1 MGQTTVDTS
10 VIEALLAQKEEEKK
24 DEIEKTKPFT
34 GEESVDEGGYF
45 PNPGYD
51 NLTGNLFGPDRM
63 ETPIL
68 EEEKTNPIIISVV
81 ESDEYQNAQSST
93 ARQQM
98 IDKALN
104 DANMEIYQ
112 SKGSPT
118 RFDNVRTQ
126 QFTDEE
132 GNKETFIVPK
142 PGAESSGFQ
151 RGVGGAL
158 LNMVQGVGDAVEKG
172 IPIPFTDKR
181 TYGTDDFLTDPET
194 DYFQEEFPTYP
205 SESGLEKATQDVV
218 PIIVAAIVGAKGVD
232 KLDKAPGVAKNAYN
246 TIKEGIQ
253 KLRGKDV
260 TPSGQS
266 SATVSKKL
274 ADWFSKQYD
283 NAKQIDPSNA
293 PKRLENMIRYFFME
307 RGANL
312 AATVATPDDMEPL
325 IGDDIA
331 EYIGIDPEANK
342 QIGHY
347 IDNEAFTALG
357 SVAIRGGILAI
368 DAVKKFLPK
377 FSKNPEKRAVEVGFM
392 LLKQIDPNIT
402 DELPGEMIAARARAL
417 GETVLN
423 NQDFA
428 LGILGQRKIVEDGVE
443 KIVDILPGGTIQ
455 LDTGTALGLGAREYV
470 EKAYVYLKDQ
480 MSPEQY
486 AREIDNLTNTIIDNI
501 VGLKQSRR
509 GSTVIQQG
517 EASINRDAMKVLDT
531 AADEAIEGG
540 RANANIAGREL
551 GAETLAPVTDALDA
565 VKSTTAN
572 RELVDQTANLVR
584 DRDAILGML
593 GRAKENNVL
602 GNTAAET
609 QTLNQLTGPDLFAS
623 WERSYKNYNDAF
635 EALPENIP
643 VKMEGDDGLIA
654 TIEDLA
660 TKTNDFDFITTNVTK
675 QDPFRTMLEGIRA
688 RVTGVDEATESVVK
702 ETTEEIAERLSNVD
716 LKFLYTTVRPA
727 ISRRLNA
734 LEQAG
739 EPVSKELVALKEW
752 IDDAA
757 EASGQPEFRAAM
769 DLYEDHAATYLRTD
783 ELANWEAKAKQVRS
797 FEVAPGV
804 RAGQENLYEMGRQA
818 FSMAEE
824 AMTPGKMEAFL
835 NALSKGSEDVSPSL
849 AESYVAM
856 AIAALGKS
864 VTPGSTVTAAQ
875 VRDAIDP
882 FIQKLSRSGN
892 NETVKMFEDTVR
904 NLEMVELGQVNAK
917 AAEASA
923 QQAYQE
929 ALQGAQE
936 KAASRFINNLT
947 GKDPSVMVDPSEVFL
962 QIFNSKNAPDLMQE
976 LLNQGKASGNPLVV
990 DGLKSKYISFIKDRI
1005 YTNKRIAAQ
1014 STTEGTGAT
1023 RELSPTQL
1031 RGILDAEFDN
1041 TLKTLNTAFRDQPQK
1056 AESIT
1061 HLLEVLDVAV
1071 NNRAI
1076 RGNNFGS
1083 TTVLDEK
1090 LKEKMNRL
1098 IVLTLGVLNPV
1109 ATKAR
1114 NISAALLDNRKKEIV
1129 EAIELQIDLL
1139 LTNPQYFD
1147 EVMKAVAK
1155 DASGSP
1161 LLKAM
1166 EKQGIR
1172 SLIVLNKERDEQD
1185 LERVPPEFIE
1195 TQN

>member
-10 VIEALLAQKEEEKK
+10 VIEALFAQEEEEKK
-24 DEIEKTKPFT
+24 NEIERTKPFT

-51 NLTGNLFGPDRM
+51 SIRGALFGPDRM

-68 EEEKTNPIIISVV
+68 EEEKSNPIIIGVV
-81 ESDEYQNAQSST
+81 ESDEYQNAQSSN
-93 ARQQM
+93 ARQ
-98 IDKALN
+98 ILINEALN
-104 DANMEIYQ
+104 DANMEIFR
-112 SKGSPT
+112 SKGEPT
-118 RFDNVRTQ
+118 RFENVRTQ
-126 QFTDEE
+126 QFQDEE
-132 GNKETFIVPK
+132 GNKETFVVPK

-151 RGVGGAL
+151 RGVGGAI
-158 LNMVQGVGDAVEKG
+158 LNMIQGVGDAVEKG

-181 TYGTDDFLTDPET
+181 TYGTDDFITDPDT

-205 SESGLEKATQDVV
+205 AEGGIEKATQDVV
-218 PIIVAAIVGAKGVD
+218 PIIVSAIVGAKGVD
-232 KLDKAPGVAKNAYN
+232 KLDK
-246 TIKEGIQ
+246 
-253 KLRGKDV
+253 L
-260 TPSGQS
+260 SG
-266 SATVSKKL
+266 VSKKL
-274 ADWFSKQYD
+274 GNWFSKQYD
-283 NAKQIDPSNA
+283 KAKQIDPSNA

-312 AATVATPDDMEPL
+312 AATIATPDDMEPL

-331 EYIGIDPEANK
+331 EYMGIDPEANK

-357 SVAIRGGILAI
+357 SLAIRGAILPTYNF
-368 DAVKKFLPK
+368 VKNLFPK
-377 FSKNPEKRAVEVGFM
+377 LSKNPEKRAVEVGFM

-402 DELPGEMIAARARAL
+402 DDLPGEMIAERARAL
-417 GETVLN
+417 GETVIN

-443 KIVDILPGGTIQ
+443 KIVDILPGGSIQ

-470 EKAYVYLKDQ
+470 EKAYGFLKDQ
-480 MSPEQY
+480 MTPEQY
-486 AREIDNLTNTIIDNI
+486 VREIDNLTESIIQNI

-517 EASINRDAMKVLDT
+517 EASINRDAMSVLDT
-531 AADEAIEGG
+531 AADEAVVGG
-540 RANANIAGREL
+540 RANADTAGREL
-551 GAETLAPVTDALDA
+551 GKETLKPVTDALDA
-565 VKSTTAN
+565 RTSATIN
-572 RELVDQTANLVR
+572 RELVDETANLVR

-593 GRAKENNVL
+593 NIAKQNNVL

-688 RVTGVDEATESVVK
+688 RVTGVDEATKSVVK

-783 ELANWEAKAKQVRS
+783 DLANWEAKAKQVRS

-818 FSMAEE
+818 FSTAEE
-824 AMTPGKMEAFL
+824 ALTPGMMEAFL

-892 NETVKMFEDTVR
+892 NETVQMFEDTVR

-929 ALQGAQE
+929 AIQVAQE

-976 LLNQGKASGNPLVV
+976 LINQGRASGNPLVV

-1041 TLKTLNTAFRDQPQK
+1041 TLKTLNIVFRDEPQK

-1090 LKEKMNRL
+1090 IKEKMNRL

-1114 NISAALLDNRKKEIV
+1114 NISAALLDNRKKDIV
-1129 EAIELQIDLL
+1129 EAIELQIDTL
-1139 LTNPQYFD
+1139 LTSPQYFY
-1147 EVMKAVAK
+1147 EVMEAVAK

-1166 EKQGIR
+1166 EKHGIR
-1172 SLIVLNKERDEQD
+1172 SLTLLNKERDEQD

-1195 TQN
+1195 TQNSVAP

>member
-1 MGQTTVDTS
+1 MGQSTVDTS
-10 VIEALLAQKEEEKK
+10 VIEALLAQQEEEKK

-205 SESGLEKATQDVV
+205 PETGLEKATQDVV
-218 PIIVAAIVGAKGVD
+218 PIIVSAIVGAKGVD
-232 KLDKAPGVAKNAYN
+232 RIDQLGGISNKL
-246 TIKEGIQ
+246 
-253 KLRGKDV
+253 GKW
-260 TPSGQS
+260 
-266 SATVSKKL
+266 L
-274 ADWFSKQYD
+274 SKQYD
-283 NAKQIDPSNA
+283 KAKQIDPSNA

-312 AATVATPDDMEPL
+312 AATIATPDDMEPL

-331 EYIGIDPEANK
+331 EYMGIDPEANK

-357 SVAIRGGILAI
+357 SLAIRGAILPTYNF
-368 DAVKKFLPK
+368 VKNLFPK
-377 FSKNPEKRAVEVGFM
+377 LSKNPEKRAVEVGFM

-402 DELPGEMIAARARAL
+402 DDLPGEMIAERARAL
-417 GETVLN
+417 GETVMN

-443 KIVDILPGGTIQ
+443 KIVDILPGGSIQ

-470 EKAYVYLKDQ
+470 EKAYGFLKDQ

-486 AREIDNLTNTIIDNI
+486 AREIDKLTEDIIYNI

-517 EASINRDAMKVLDT
+517 EASINRDAMNVLDT

-551 GAETLAPVTDALDA
+551 GEDTLKPVTDALDA
-565 VKSTTAN
+565 RTSATTN

-675 QDPFRTMLEGIRA
+675 QDPFRTMLDGIKA
-688 RVTGVDEATESVVK
+688 RVTEVDEATKSVVK
-702 ETTEEIAERLSNVD
+702 ETTEEIADRLSNVD

-734 LEQAG
+734 LEKAG
-739 EPVSKELVALKEW
+739 EPASKELIALKDW

-923 QQAYQE
+923 QQTYQE

-947 GKDPSVMVDPSEVFL
+947 GNDPSVMVDPSEVFL

-1041 TLKTLNTAFRDQPQK
+1041 TLKTLNTVFRDEPQK
-1056 AESIT
+1056 AEAIT

-1090 LKEKMNRL
+1090 IKEKMNRL

-1114 NISAALLDNRKKEIV
+1114 NISAALLDNRKKDIV
-1129 EAIELQIDLL
+1129 EAIELQIDTL
-1139 LTNPQYFD
+1139 LTSPQYFD
-1147 EVMKAVAK
+1147 EVTKAVATE
-1155 DASGSP
+1155 ATGNP

>member
-1 MGQTTVDTS
+1 MGQTTIDNS
-10 VIEALLAQKEEEKK
+10 VLDALLAQDEEDKK
-24 DEIEKTKPFT
+24 DEVERTKPFT
-34 GEESVDEGGYF
+34 GEEPVEEGGYF

-51 NLTGNLFGPDRM
+51 NITGNIFGPDRM

-68 EEEKTNPIIISVV
+68 ENEKDNPIVVGVV
-81 ESDEYQNAQSST
+81 ESDAYQNATSSS
-93 ARQQM
+93 ARQRM
-98 IDKALN
+98 IDEALN
-104 DANMEIYQ
+104 DANMEIFR

-118 RFDNVRTQ
+118 RFENVRTQ
-126 QFTDEE
+126 QFVDEE
-132 GNKETFIVPK
+132 GNKETFLVPK
-142 PGAESSGFQ
+142 PGAESTGFQ

-158 LNMVQGVGDAVEKG
+158 LNIVQGAGSAIEKG

-181 TYGTDDFLTDPET
+181 TYGTDDFLTDPDT
-194 DYFQEEFPTYP
+194 DFFKEEFPTYP
-205 SESGLEKATQDVV
+205 PEGGIEKATQDIV
-218 PIIVAAIVGAKGVD
+218 PIIVGAIVGAKGVD
-232 KLDKAPGVAKNAYN
+232 KIDKIG
-246 TIKEGIQ
+246 G
-253 KLRGKDV
+253 
-260 TPSGQS
+260 
-266 SATVSKKL
+266 VSKKL
-274 ADWFSKQYD
+274 GNWFSKQYD
-283 NAKQIDPSNA
+283 KAKQIDPSNA

-312 AATVATPDDMEPL
+312 GATIATPEDMDPL

-331 EYIGIDPEANK
+331 EYVGIDSEANK
-342 QIGHY
+342 QLGHY
-347 IDNEAFTALG
+347 IDNEVFTALG
-357 SVAIRGGILAI
+357 SVAIRGGLLTI

-377 FSKNPEKRAVEVGFM
+377 FSKDPNQRAVEVGFM

-402 DELPGEMIAARARAL
+402 DDLPGEMIAERARAL
-417 GETVLN
+417 GETVIN

-443 KIVDILPGGTIQ
+443 KIVDILPGGAIQ

-470 EKAYVYLKDQ
+470 EKAYGYLKEQ
-480 MSPEQY
+480 LSPEQY

-540 RANANIAGREL
+540 RANASQAGRVL
-551 GAETLAPVTDALDA
+551 GEDTLRPVTEALDA
-565 VKSTTAN
+565 RTSATTN

-584 DRDAILGML
+584 DRDAIIGML

-635 EALPENIP
+635 DALPENIP
-643 VKMEGDDGLIA
+643 VKMEGEDGLIA

-675 QDPFRTMLEGIRA
+675 QDPFRTMLDGIRA
-688 RVTGVDEATESVVK
+688 RVTKVDEATETVVK
-702 ETTEEIAERLSNVD
+702 ETPDEIADRLSNVD

-734 LEQAG
+734 LEKAG
-739 EPVSKELVALKEW
+739 EPASKELIALKDW

-757 EASGQPEFRAAM
+757 ETSGQPEFRAAM

-818 FSMAEE
+818 FSIAEE

-835 NALSKGSEDVSPSL
+835 NALSKGSTDVSPTL

-875 VRDAIDP
+875 VRDAVDP

-892 NETVKMFEDTVR
+892 NETVKLFEDTVR

-917 AAEASA
+917 AAEATA

-929 ALQGAQE
+929 ALQSAQE

-947 GKDPSVMVDPSEVFL
+947 GSDPSVMADTSEVFL

-1041 TLKTLNTAFRDQPQK
+1041 TLKTLNTVFRDEPQK
-1056 AESIT
+1056 AEAIT
-1061 HLLEVLDVAV
+1061 HMLEVLDVAV

-1083 TTVLDEK
+1083 TTVLDER

-1129 EAIELQIDLL
+1129 EAIELQIDTL
-1139 LTNPQYFD
+1139 LTSPQYFD
-1147 EVMKAVAK
+1147 EVMGAVAK
-1155 DASGSP
+1155 DATGNP
-1161 LLKAM
+1161 LIKVM
-1166 EKQGIR
+1166 ETHMPRI
-1172 SLIVLNKERDEQD
+1172 LAALNKEVEEEN
-1185 LERVPPEFIE
+1185 LERVPPEFVE

>member
-10 VIEALLAQKEEEKK
+10 VIEALFAQEEEEKK
-24 DEIEKTKPFT
+24 NEIERTKPFT

-51 NLTGNLFGPDRM
+51 SIRGALFGPDRM

-68 EEEKTNPIIISVV
+68 EEEKSNPIIIGVV
-81 ESDEYQNAQSST
+81 ESDEYQNAQSSN
-93 ARQQM
+93 ARQ
-98 IDKALN
+98 ILINEALN
-104 DANMEIYQ
+104 DANMEIFR
-112 SKGSPT
+112 SKGEPT
-118 RFDNVRTQ
+118 RFENVRTQ
-126 QFTDEE
+126 QFQDEE
-132 GNKETFIVPK
+132 GNKETFVVPK

-151 RGVGGAL
+151 RGVGGAI
-158 LNMVQGVGDAVEKG
+158 LNMIQGVGDAVEKG

-181 TYGTDDFLTDPET
+181 TYGTDDFITDPDT

-205 SESGLEKATQDVV
+205 AEGGIEKATQDVV
-218 PIIVAAIVGAKGVD
+218 PIIVSAIVGAKGVD
-232 KLDKAPGVAKNAYN
+232 KLDK
-246 TIKEGIQ
+246 
-253 KLRGKDV
+253 L
-260 TPSGQS
+260 SG
-266 SATVSKKL
+266 VSKKL
-274 ADWFSKQYD
+274 GNWFSKQYD
-283 NAKQIDPSNA
+283 KAKQIDPSNA

-312 AATVATPDDMEPL
+312 AATIATPDDMEPL

-331 EYIGIDPEANK
+331 EYMGIDPEANK

-357 SVAIRGGILAI
+357 SLVIRGAILPTYNF
-368 DAVKKFLPK
+368 VKNLFPK
-377 FSKNPEKRAVEVGFM
+377 LSKNPEKRAVEVGFM

-402 DELPGEMIAARARAL
+402 DDLPGEMIAERARAL
-417 GETVLN
+417 GETVIN

-443 KIVDILPGGTIQ
+443 KIVDILPGGSIQ

-470 EKAYVYLKDQ
+470 EKAYGFLKDQ
-480 MSPEQY
+480 MTPEQY
-486 AREIDNLTNTIIDNI
+486 VREIDNLTESIIQNI

-517 EASINRDAMKVLDT
+517 EASINRDAMSVLDT
-531 AADEAIEGG
+531 AADEAVVGG
-540 RANANIAGREL
+540 RANADTAGREL
-551 GAETLAPVTDALDA
+551 GKETLKPVTDALDA
-565 VKSTTAN
+565 RTSATIN
-572 RELVDQTANLVR
+572 RELVDETANLVR

-593 GRAKENNVL
+593 NIAKQNNVL

-688 RVTGVDEATESVVK
+688 RVTGVDEATKSVVK

-783 ELANWEAKAKQVRS
+783 DLANWEAKAKQVRS

-818 FSMAEE
+818 FSTAEE
-824 AMTPGKMEAFL
+824 ALTPGMMEAFL

-892 NETVKMFEDTVR
+892 NETVQMFEDTVR

-929 ALQGAQE
+929 AIQVAQE

-976 LLNQGKASGNPLVV
+976 LINQGRASGNPLVV

-1041 TLKTLNTAFRDQPQK
+1041 TLKTLNIVFRDEPQK

-1090 LKEKMNRL
+1090 IKEKMNRL

-1114 NISAALLDNRKKEIV
+1114 NISAALLDNRKKDIV
-1129 EAIELQIDLL
+1129 EAIELQIDTL
-1139 LTNPQYFD
+1139 LTSPQYFY
-1147 EVMKAVAK
+1147 EVMEAVAK

-1166 EKQGIR
+1166 EKHGIR
-1172 SLIVLNKERDEQD
+1172 SLTLLNKERDEQD

-1195 TQN
+1195 TQNSVAP